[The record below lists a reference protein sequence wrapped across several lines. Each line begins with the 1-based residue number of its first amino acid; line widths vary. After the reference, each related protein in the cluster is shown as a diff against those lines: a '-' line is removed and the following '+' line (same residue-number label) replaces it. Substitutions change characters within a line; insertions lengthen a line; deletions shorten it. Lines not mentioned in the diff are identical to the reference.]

1 MRELARKIF
10 RLLTRQEK
18 RRIYLLLPAI
28 TLMALLQ
35 VVGIASVMPFFAIV
49 QDATLIDNPDS
60 LWYALYHGLNFQS
73 YRSFLIFCGF
83 GALGVLLVGNLFTM
97 YTSWQL
103 MRFSWDVYHSL
114 SERLLTFYL
123 LKPYT
128 FFLNRNTSELGKNV
142 LSEVSEVIRGTVV
155 PSMQVIARLA
165 TVLFIFA
172 LLVAVD
178 PLLALLGVVFLGSL
192 FGAVFLIMRKR
203 LAWYGELRVTANRD
217 RFRAAVEALAGVKEI
232 KLMGKERVFLRRYS
246 RPSRIYTQSIAAIE
260 VISRTPRYLL
270 EVIAF
275 GGIILMVLYFVYT
288 EQSTAEFLPRL
299 IVYALGLFRLMPALQ
314 DVFTGVTAMRGNTPA
329 LENIYRD
336 LQTAEVPEAQDR
348 SNIPKLPFTE
358 TLELRDV
365 TFTYPGADKPVLKN
379 FNLTIK
385 ANTSVAFVG
394 ATGSGKTTTV
404 DLLLGL
410 LTPDSGELLVD
421 GVPVT
426 EDNLL
431 NWQRNLG
438 YVPQF
443 IYLNDDSI
451 ASNIAFGV
459 PVNHIDHQA
468 VERAAKQANIHTFIT
483 NDLPEGYQTEVGER
497 GVRLSG
503 GQRQRLGIARALY
516 PNPDV
521 LVLDEA
527 TSALDGVTE
536 EAIFHAVGDLGKSK
550 TVIMIAHRITTV
562 RNCDVIYVLDRG
574 RIVAQGRYDEL
585 LVTSPHFRAIA
596 QVGQQPA
603 AAVG

>member
-1 MRELARKIF
+1 MRELLRKIF
-10 RLLTRQEK
+10 TLLTRQEK

-49 QDATLIDNPDS
+49 QDATLINNPDS
-60 LWYALYHGLNFQS
+60 LWYTLYHELNFQS
-73 YRSFLIFCGF
+73 YRSFLIFCGL
-83 GALGVLLVGNLFTM
+83 GALGVLLIGNLFTM
-97 YTSWQL
+97 FTSWHL

-123 LKPYT
+123 YKPYT

-142 LSEVSEVIRGTVV
+142 LSEVSEVIRGVVV
-155 PSMQVIARLA
+155 PSMQVIARSI
-165 TVLFIFA
+165 TVVFIFG

-178 PLLALLGVVFLGSL
+178 PLLAALGIIFLGGL
-192 FGAVFLIMRKR
+192 FGFVFLIMRNR
-203 LAWYGELRVTANRD
+203 LAWYGDLRVDANRD
-217 RFRAAVEALAGVKEI
+217 RFNAAVEALAGVKEI

-246 RPSRIYTQSIAAIE
+246 RPSRVYTQAIAAIE
-260 VISRTPRYLL
+260 VISKVPRYLL

-275 GGIILMVLYFVYT
+275 GGIILMVMYFVYT
-288 EQSTAEFLPRL
+288 DQSTAEFLPRL

-314 DVFTGVTAMRGNTPA
+314 DVFTAVTSMRGNTAA
-329 LENIYRD
+329 LDNIFRD
-336 LQTAEVPEAQDR
+336 LQTSDVPEAQDR
-348 SNIPKLPFTE
+348 SNIPKLPFKE
-358 TLELRDV
+358 TLELRNV
-365 TFTYPGADKPVLKN
+365 TFRYPGADKPVLDN
-379 FNLTIK
+379 FNISIK
-385 ANTSVAFVG
+385 ANSSVAFVG

-410 LTPDSGELLVD
+410 LSPDSGELLVD

-426 EDNLL
+426 ETNML

-443 IYLNDDSI
+443 IYLNDDTI

-459 PVNHIDHQA
+459 PANHIDHKA

-483 NDLPEGYQTEVGER
+483 TDLPQGYDTEVGER

-516 PNPDV
+516 ANPDV

-536 EAIFHAVGDLGKSK
+536 EAIFHAVDNLGKSK
-550 TVIMIAHRITTV
+550 TVVMIAHRISTV
-562 RNCDVIYVLDRG
+562 RNCDVIYVLDKG
-574 RIVAQGRYDEL
+574 RIVGQGTYDEL

-596 QVGQQPA
+596 QVAQQA
-603 AAVG
+603 APVY